1 MKKST
6 LLILVSV
13 TMSTAALASPL
24 INSWMGSGMDA
35 DKRFCEYGDGQ
46 VIVVSGSQNC
56 PMSN

>member
-1 MKKST
+1 MKKLALVT
-6 LLILVSV
+6 LVLV

-35 DKRFCEYGDGQ
+35 DKRFCEYGDGH

>member
-1 MKKST
+1 MKKSA
-6 LLILVSV
+6 LLILVSM
-13 TMSTAALASPL
+13 TISTAALASPL

-35 DKRFCEYGDGQ
+35 NKRFCEYGNGQ